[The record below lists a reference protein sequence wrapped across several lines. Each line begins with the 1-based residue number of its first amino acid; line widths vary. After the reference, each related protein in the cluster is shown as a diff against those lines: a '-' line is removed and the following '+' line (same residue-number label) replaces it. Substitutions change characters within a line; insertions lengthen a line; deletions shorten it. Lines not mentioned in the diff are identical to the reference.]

1 MHTAGM
7 DASGMSKRGPGNQ
20 WEGQAA
26 KPIWLDGHGHH
37 AYATQHTSA
46 TTGIR
51 ASTGKAKT
59 TDGVFKRI
67 CASRE
72 EGTSHT
78 LAPPKDAIQNKQGM
92 QVLART

>member
-1 MHTAGM
+1 MQRAQC
-7 DASGMSKRGPGNQ
+7 NQ

-37 AYATQHTSA
+37 AYATQHISA

-67 CASRE
+67 RASRE
-72 EGTSHT
+72 EGTSHALGT
-78 LAPPKDAIQNKQGM
+78 PKDAIQNKQGV
-92 QVLART
+92 QALART